1 MTNKF
6 DETSSDVTPDDGA
19 DVGTLARRKTEEVID
34 ALAAWVKSNNDRAA
48 LAAASILLDRGWGKV
63 DARADPIGA
72 PIQRVGPSPAEGLS
86 IRQSVS
92 QKLRPAGG

>member
-48 LAAASILLDRGWGKV
+48 LAAATILLDRGWGKV
-63 DARADPIGA
+63 DARVDPIGA
-72 PIQRVGPSPAEGLS
+72 PITVIRAPTVAEDS
-86 IRQSVS
+86 EAWEQQYAPPPVR
-92 QKLRPAGG
+92 